1 MGTGT
6 FRNLGIFRFAGGF
19 VKDTWCRERDNVG
32 WKLVLED
39 RTRKWRK
46 KEKRHIAD
54 GVKKQENNTGIF
66 AVNIDS
72 HAYADVQSDCNV
84 LECADVP

>member
-1 MGTGT
+1 MKISVG
-6 FRNLGIFRFAGGF
+6 RQNKK
-19 VKDTWCRERDNVG
+19 VKEKG
-32 WKLVLED
+32 
-39 RTRKWRK
+39 K

-84 LECADVP
+84 LEYADVL

>member
-1 MGTGT
+1 M
-6 FRNLGIFRFAGGF
+6 
-19 VKDTWCRERDNVG
+19 RERS
-32 WKLVLED
+32 
-39 RTRKWRK
+39 RKRR

-66 AVNIDS
+66 AVNKHS

-84 LECADVP
+84 LEYAADVL